1 MDGFVDFVVRQIY
14 ADARRDP
21 TCATP
26 TPELASALVGPH
38 SIHRVSSECEFESCL
53 AREAGSDEHVIHVP
67 GSLTAWQVNHRVGQQ
82 LVKWYLT
89 RHAYD
94 GAQVES
100 VVRRIAAA
108 VCVPTP
114 AFIHAR
120 EQFGEN
126 LPVLSEHFRVSQS
139 LMALRIAEC
148 AGYPTALRTAKQI
161 LVRGSHWD
169 WPDTESE
176 WADLFRRARAIG
188 LIVQHLNDVCGRVIV
203 RAR

>member
-14 ADARRDP
+14 ADAGRDP
-21 TCATP
+21 ARATP
-26 TPELASALVGPH
+26 TPELASALFGPH
-38 SIHRVSSECEFESCL
+38 SIHRVSSKREFESCL
-53 AREAGSDEHVIHVP
+53 ARQAGSEELVIHVP
-67 GSLTAWQVNHRVGQQ
+67 GSLTAWQLNHRVGQQ

-100 VVRRIAAA
+100 IVRRIAAA

-114 AFIHAR
+114 AFVRAR
-120 EQFGEN
+120 EQFGES
-126 LPVLSEHFRVSQS
+126 LPALSEHFRVSQS

-148 AGYPTALRTAKQI
+148 AGYPTALRTENQI
-161 LVRGSHWD
+161 IVRGSHWD
-169 WPDTESE
+169 WPDTETD

-188 LIVQHLNDVCGRVIV
+188 LIVQHLNDVRGRVVV